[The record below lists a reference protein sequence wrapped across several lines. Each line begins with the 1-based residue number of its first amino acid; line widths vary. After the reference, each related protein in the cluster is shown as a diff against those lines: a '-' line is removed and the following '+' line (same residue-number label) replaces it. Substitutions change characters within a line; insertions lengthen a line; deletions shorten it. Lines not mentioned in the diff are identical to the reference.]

1 MLKKISVAGL
11 QVTQGTK
18 LEVLKELEHR
28 LQSGIQTS
36 IATPYSEFL
45 YASLRS
51 PEIRDI
57 LNQADISIPD
67 GVGMLWA
74 ETFLQRPLVKSNSK
88 LLRIIHATWQIISTG
103 AQILLN
109 PQSIYKTFPEKIVGA
124 DFFWDLARLAEHRGD
139 TIFLLG
145 GYGKTTSTVAKILKN
160 KYPKLAIA
168 GLSNANYPGTP
179 ELLENIRRTQSKYL
193 FVAWG
198 PIRQEQW
205 ILDNLQH
212 LPDVKLAIGLGA
224 TFDYVAGTKK
234 APPKLIR
241 QLGLEWLFRLL
252 TQPYRYKRIYN
263 ATIGLII
270 LLIQYKVSDNHSLR
284 ISGSPPF

>member
-1 MLKKISVAGL
+1 MLQKINIAGL
-11 QVTQGTK
+11 QVTRAIK
-18 LEVLKELEHR
+18 SEVLAELTGR
-28 LQSGIQTS
+28 LDHGMQTS
-36 IATPYSEFL
+36 IVTPYSEFL
-45 YASLRS
+45 HASIQQPKVRS
-51 PEIRDI
+51 M
-57 LNQADISIPD
+57 LNHADISIPD

-74 ETFLQRPLVKSNSK
+74 ETFLQLPLTKSKSK
-88 LLRIIHATWQIISTG
+88 FLRMVHATWQMVSSG

-109 PQSIYKTFPEKIVGA
+109 PQSIYKTIPEKIVGA
-124 DFFWDLARLAEHRGD
+124 DFFWDLVKLAEHRGD

-179 ELLENIRRTQSKYL
+179 ELLEDIKRTQSKYL

-205 ILDNLQH
+205 ILDNLKH

-234 APPKLIR
+234 APPKFIR
-241 QLGLEWLFRLL
+241 QLGLEWLFRLV

-263 ATIGLII
+263 ATVGLII
-270 LLIQYKVSDNHSLR
+270 LLIQYKVSHVDAR
-284 ISGSPPF
+284 T